1 MTMVPQ
7 FCHLRPARW
16 LWVSLITL
24 IALAITAVLTA
35 FAVQITAEVSKN
47 QYLPPDLY
55 GQWQVEGQLLDTNAP
70 GTYAPVIQEVWFLQ
84 QQGQDVVLANPT
96 NGASAVVGVEQVHD
110 NTATFHRTT
119 QIGNKLFTEVP
130 TLTVSD
136 DTFTGEAFTTMT
148 RLSKQ
153 GEPLGKVWGRF
164 KLVGHRMGPRI
175 SRQAMPEPDLEID
188 DVQSHAP

>member
-1 MTMVPQ
+1 MTTVLQCYRLHPT
-7 FCHLRPARW
+7 RW
-16 LWVSLITL
+16 LGVSLMALLTL
-24 IALAITAVLTA
+24 ASTTVLTA
-35 FAVQITAEVSKN
+35 FAVQITAEVSKD

-55 GQWQVEGQLLDTNAP
+55 GQWHVEGQLLDTNAP
-70 GTYAPVIQEVWFLQ
+70 GTYAPVIQELWFLQ
-84 QQGQDVVLANPT
+84 QQGQAVVLANPT

-148 RLSKQ
+148 RLNKQ
-153 GEPLGKVWGRF
+153 GVPLGKVWGRF
-164 KLVGHRMGPRI
+164 KLVGHRMGPRV
-175 SRQAMPEPDLEID
+175 SRQAMPEPDFEID
-188 DVQSHAP
+188 DVQQRH